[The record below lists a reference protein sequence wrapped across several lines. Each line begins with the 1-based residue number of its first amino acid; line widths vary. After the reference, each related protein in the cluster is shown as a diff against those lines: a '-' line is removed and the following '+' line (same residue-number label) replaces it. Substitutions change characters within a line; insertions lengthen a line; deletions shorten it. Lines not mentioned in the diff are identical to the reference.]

1 MYVRTIVIPML
12 AVGGVA
18 FALYTASQSNQPI
31 TPAKPVAEPATSDFA
46 TPVAGAGIVEA
57 STQNIAIGTPVAGV
71 VSKVHVTVGDKV
83 KAGQPLFEIE
93 DRSLRAELAVR
104 ESELMLA
111 QSRLARE
118 QMAPRPEDV
127 PPVESRLI
135 EAQAGVTEAQAT
147 LSDAQ
152 VQLANAE
159 ATKSIPGAISQEE
172 FDRRKWTVEG
182 AEARLKTSQ
191 ARVRTAEMELARLR
205 AGTWKPDIQIAE
217 AQVAAAAAAVA
228 RVKTELERL
237 VVRAPK
243 DGQVLQVNVRTG
255 EFAQAG
261 TATTPLMLFGNTD
274 VLHVRVDVDEN
285 DAWRVKAGAKARASL
300 RGNSQMSTDA
310 MFVRFEPYVVPKRSL
325 TGDSSERV
333 DTRVLQLI
341 YSIKATDFPVYV
353 GQQMDVF
360 IDATPTTGGG
370 GSSGGARAAA
380 AGTP

>member
-1 MYVRTIVIPML
+1 MYIRTIVIPIL
-12 AVGGVA
+12 AVAGVA
-18 FALYTASQSNQPI
+18 FALHTASQSNQPI
-31 TPAKPVAEPATSDFA
+31 TPAQPVAEPATSNFA

-57 STQNIAIGTPVAGV
+57 STQNISIGTPVSGV
-71 VSKVHVTVGDKV
+71 VTKVLVTVGDRV
-83 KAGQPLFEIE
+83 KEGAALFEIE
-93 DRSLRAELAVR
+93 DRSLRAELALR
-104 ESELMLA
+104 ESELLLS
-111 QSRLARE
+111 QSRLSRE

-135 EAQAGVTEAQAT
+135 EARAGVTEAQAA

-159 ATKSIPGAISQEE
+159 ATRSIPGAISQEE

-182 AEARLKTSQ
+182 AQARLKTAQ
-191 ARVRTAEMELARLR
+191 ARVKTAEMELAKLQ
-205 AGTWKPDIQIAE
+205 AGTWKPDLQIAE

-228 RVKTELERL
+228 RVKTELDRL

-243 DGQVLQVNVRTG
+243 DGQILQVNVRPG

-261 TATTPLMLFGNTD
+261 NQGGSSTTPLMLFGNTD

-285 DAWRVKAGAKARASL
+285 DAWRVRGGAKARASL
-300 RGNSQMSTDA
+300 RGNSQMATDA
-310 MFVRFEPYVVPKRSL
+310 TFVRFEPYVVPKRSL

-333 DTRVLQLI
+333 DTRVLQMI
-341 YSIKATDFPVYV
+341 YAIKATDFPVYV

-360 IDATPTTGGG
+360 IDATPTASGGG
-370 GSSGGARAAA
+370 RSAMA
-380 AGTP
+380 TP